1 MNTKKYT
8 VEGLRTVVSRSTSS
22 NANQR
27 EICGTRFE
35 GTIMEDGCAVAS
47 VVRPH
52 SEVPGL
58 SESYRIKW
66 YTANAEQ
73 RFIGFCDALS
83 VGEVIAILGDRA

>member
-1 MNTKKYT
+1 MNAKKYA
-8 VEGLRTVVSRSTSS
+8 VEGLHTTISRSNRSG
-22 NANQR
+22 QR

-35 GTIMEDGCAVAS
+35 GAIMEDGCAVAS

-52 SEVPGL
+52 TEVPGV

-83 VGEVIAILGDRA
+83 VGEVIAILGDRT